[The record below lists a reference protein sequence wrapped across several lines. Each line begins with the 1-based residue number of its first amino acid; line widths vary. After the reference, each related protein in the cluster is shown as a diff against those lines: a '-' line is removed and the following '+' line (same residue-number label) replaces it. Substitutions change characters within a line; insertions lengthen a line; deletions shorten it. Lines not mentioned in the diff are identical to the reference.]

1 MCYKYYVNQKRLTCG
16 GGEMKLEQLEKSNRL
31 FETYKFCLTPSQK
44 QVLGLLLVDGLQ
56 TTEIAEILGTTKQA
70 ISKNVVVAQ
79 KKLQNMENN
88 LQFLAFQ
95 DKIKQDLLELKRR
108 STEPKVQA
116 KLKKMLKEL

>member
-1 MCYKYYVNQKRLTCG
+1 
-16 GGEMKLEQLEKSNRL
+16 
-31 FETYKFCLTPSQK
+31 
-44 QVLGLLLVDGLQ
+44 GLLLVDGLQ

-95 DKIKQDLLELKRR
+95 DKIKQDLLELLRI
-108 STEPKVQA
+108 STEPKVQV

>member
-1 MCYKYYVNQKRLTCG
+1 
-16 GGEMKLEQLEKSNRL
+16 MKLEQLEKSNRL
-31 FETYKFCLTPSQK
+31 YETYQFCLTPSQK
-44 QVLGLLLVDGLQ
+44 EVLGLLLVDGLQ

-95 DKIKQDLLELKRR
+95 DKIRQDLLELLRV
-108 STEPKVQA
+108 STEAQVQA
-116 KLKKMLKEL
+116 KLKKMLKEC